1 MTWMIE
7 TIIRT
12 LTNVKYDSEDYQ
24 QYINSKVCH
33 AEIFSTNK
41 ICKLLQSPKNKRLD
55 KMIYER

>member
-24 QYINSKVCH
+24 EYINSKVCH
-33 AEIFSTNK
+33 AEIFGTNK
-41 ICKLLQSPKNKRLD
+41 ICKLL
-55 KMIYER
+55 